1 MVRMKYQMAQP
12 TGYREK
18 SRKLVWMT
26 PEKFLN
32 LAIPIIKLDDT
43 QYTRY
48 SEKLY
53 DRGSLEEIK
62 KRLKDELE
70 MDPLFLDVDVD
81 TGRVSQ
87 HEGRHRAFAAHQLG
101 IKKIPVLI
109 YYRKQGE
116 FIEEYGI
123 PLQKIHSIKLQ
134 PEMEK

>member
-1 MVRMKYQMAQP
+1 MKYQMAQP

-18 SRKLVWMT
+18 SRRLVWMR

-32 LAIPIIKLDDT
+32 LATSTIKLDDT
-43 QYTRY
+43 KYTRY
-48 SEKLY
+48 SEEIY
-53 DRGSLEEIK
+53 DSGSLEKIK
-62 KRLKDELE
+62 KRLKSELE
-70 MDPLFLDVDVD
+70 LDPLFLDVDFD

-87 HEGRHRAFAAHQLG
+87 HEVRHRAFVAHQLG

-123 PLQKIHSIKLQ
+123 PLQKIPLIKLQ
-134 PEMEK
+134 PERER